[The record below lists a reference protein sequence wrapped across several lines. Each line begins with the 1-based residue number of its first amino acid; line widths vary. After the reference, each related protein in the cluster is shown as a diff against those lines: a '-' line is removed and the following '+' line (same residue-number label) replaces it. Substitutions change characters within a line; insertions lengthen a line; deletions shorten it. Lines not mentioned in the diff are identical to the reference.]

1 MSVQL
6 KAYGFAPLAVFLAA
20 ALTVCAGAFAWLHLN
35 RLRKDLSVVQSPS
48 FHLAEHIPEKMLALN
63 ATLRGLGSPP
73 DPAVMA
79 DFQRQAADMK
89 LWVQTNRLS
98 VASAPQRDILDRI
111 EAALDD
117 YVLRTTRIVEEN
129 TRAAPGAR
137 ARPVLEQVEQEASPI
152 PALALELRAA
162 EQAALDR
169 FVKDSRRSVGNLYY
183 HVLVSVGVALVLGLA
198 VLRLIHIARIAPL
211 EAQLAQS
218 HSRLEQQE
226 KVGAVATLA
235 ARMAH
240 EVRNPL
246 TAIKLRL
253 NSLKR
258 ATPGNAS
265 AAEDLAVIHGEVK
278 RLERIVGDVLHFARP
293 PAPRMQSF
301 AVSTLFAR
309 LRHLLGPQL
318 EAAGLQWQI
327 RPRPRF
333 SSAPTPNNSSRS
345 WSVAV
350 LSAPDR
356 DLLPIYFREEGP
368 RKAPLGAPC
377 L

>member
-1 MSVQL
+1 LRPPTPVATGRLPAATLPMSVQL

-278 RLERIVGDVLHFARP
+278 RLE
-293 PAPRMQSF
+293 
-301 AVSTLFAR
+301 
-309 LRHLLGPQL
+309 
-318 EAAGLQWQI
+318 
-327 RPRPRF
+327 
-333 SSAPTPNNSSRS
+333 
-345 WSVAV
+345 
-350 LSAPDR
+350 
-356 DLLPIYFREEGP
+356 
-368 RKAPLGAPC
+368 
-377 L
+377 